1 MWKIGSTIYP
11 QIHNAVRVKGIL
23 AEPFTP
29 RDVRRVA
36 PGWPYSRYFSFL
48 AENCTANQPEG
59 DALFVRVGR
68 GQYHLNDKV
77 SGSQVEPGHWGMIRT
92 E

>member
-1 MWKIGSTIYP
+1 MWKTGSNIYP

-48 AENCTANQPEG
+48 AENCTDNQPEA

-68 GQYHLNDKV
+68 GQYHLNDKAV
-77 SGSQVEPGHWGMIRT
+77 ASDLGQFTDYSH
-92 E
+92 